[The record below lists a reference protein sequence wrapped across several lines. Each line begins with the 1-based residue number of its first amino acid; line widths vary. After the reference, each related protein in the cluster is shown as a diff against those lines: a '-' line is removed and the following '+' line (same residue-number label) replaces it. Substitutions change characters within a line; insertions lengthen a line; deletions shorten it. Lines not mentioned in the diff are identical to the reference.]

1 MISRPREMPKLP
13 KTQVLLWR
21 KLFRHRGRIRR
32 CRSLK
37 PDMSSGIYIT
47 RHYPLATAWRWISR
61 DLGAFKA
68 WGARSY
74 ELTFAT
80 AKPAA
85 ATRQLLSPPST
96 ACKSDPNRD
105 SIAISAEDV
114 RRADATLSRP
124 LTRARQ
130 SSWKGDHDVRRR
142 DDWDFCDASCTVTV
156 KSSLPRDIL

>member
-1 MISRPREMPKLP
+1 ML
-13 KTQVLLWR
+13 
-21 KLFRHRGRIRR
+21 
-32 CRSLK
+32 
-37 PDMSSGIYIT
+37 
-47 RHYPLATAWRWISR
+47 
-61 DLGAFKA
+61 
-68 WGARSY
+68 RSY

-130 SSWKGDHDVRRR
+130 SSWKDDRISERMIEFSTINITVRL
-142 DDWDFCDASCTVTV
+142 F
-156 KSSLPRDIL
+156 LLGDILSVKPSL